1 MLCRVPV
8 YVSSVFFPIFS
19 STVVVVV
26 VVAFNFS
33 ARFVYSGRV
42 SVFGSEVRADT
53 VIEMET
59 SQVYNE
65 LEAK

>member
-19 STVVVVV
+19 STVVVV